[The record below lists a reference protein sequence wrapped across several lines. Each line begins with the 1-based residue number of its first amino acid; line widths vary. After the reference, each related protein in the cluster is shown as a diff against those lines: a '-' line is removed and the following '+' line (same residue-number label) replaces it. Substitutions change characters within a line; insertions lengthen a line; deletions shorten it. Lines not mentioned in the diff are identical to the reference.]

1 MVGESVNEYARC
13 RCSMLSHWVELKLKK
28 NHYVVDLMTS
38 ADRLSVELL
47 SSPPADERAMLARVA
62 RKPVQG
68 MR

>member
-28 NHYVVDLMTS
+28 NHYVVEFDDI
-38 ADRLSVELL
+38 DRLSVELL

-62 RKPVQG
+62 GKPVQG

>member
-1 MVGESVNEYARC
+1 MVGESVNEYASC

-28 NHYVVDLMTS
+28 NHYVVEFDDI
-38 ADRLSVELL
+38 DRLSVELL

-62 RKPVQG
+62 GKPVQG